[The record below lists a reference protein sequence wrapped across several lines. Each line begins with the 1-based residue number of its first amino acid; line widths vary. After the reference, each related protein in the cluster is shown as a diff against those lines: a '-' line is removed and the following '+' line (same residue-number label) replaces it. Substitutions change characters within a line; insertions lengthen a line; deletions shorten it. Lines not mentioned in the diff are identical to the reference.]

1 MIVEVATLC
10 EAATDQGGKL
20 SLLAAFDRFD
30 APLPTILQQCT
41 AAFRIRYQRS
51 EAVKHTISLT
61 IESADG
67 SMLVPPLSSS
77 VDFLAFGP
85 DADSAIVNMI
95 LNMHRLRIEKPGKYL
110 LRLRIDQIE
119 ACLLPLYIRDST
131 PKEPNPL
138 AK

>member
-1 MIVEVATLC
+1 M
-10 EAATDQGGKL
+10 L
-20 SLLAAFDRFD
+20 SRSPLAQIDAIALLTELKACYR
-30 APLPTILQQCT
+30 
-41 AAFRIRYQRS
+41 
-51 EAVKHTISLT
+51 AVKREPPPAIDAML
-61 IESADG
+61 A
-67 SMLVPPLSSS
+67 MLVPPLSSS